1 VNEDKAGN
9 TWLRALVSYISK
21 WIDASSLASDS
32 VPVVWVNGP
41 KSAIHGSP
49 NQKWLQVAAGILTGD
64 QWWLDF
70 ALQRY
75 ANEFKAGHQEGETL
89 TGSHAW
95 QHLTAH
101 AAIRYALRA
110 TKPLM
115 THAPKDTLAQLEKD
129 NSLWW
134 ANEAFLMKQF
144 YSREA
149 KGCVSVGARNQ
160 PPGFCRS
167 SQKDAIAS
175 YIVGSSKRVPLP
187 KHLDGTDVYC
197 QVLADRL
204 VSLGDDLSKD
214 NAAEPKLYSP
224 VYVQR
229 KGDDVR
235 SYWTPPQDV
244 TGPAYYAEAVNGKT
258 DYRFETFIPPDRSW
272 YKVIGTK

>member
-1 VNEDKAGN
+1 MSEDKAGN
-9 TWLRALVSYISK
+9 TWLRALVAYISK
-21 WIDASSLASDS
+21 WIDASSLATDP

-49 NQKWLQVAAGILTGD
+49 NQKWLQVAAGILTGEE
-64 QWWLDF
+64 WWLDF

-75 ANEFKAGHQEGETL
+75 ANEFRVGHQEGETL

-110 TKPLM
+110 TKPLAE
-115 THAPKDTLAQLEKD
+115 HAPKDKLAQLEKD
-129 NSLWW
+129 NSQWW

-144 YSREA
+144 YSRAA

-175 YIVGSSKRVPLP
+175 YTVGASKHVPLP

-204 VSLGDDLSKD
+204 VSLGDDLSRD
-214 NAAEPKLYSP
+214 NAAEPKLYVP

-258 DYRFETFIPPDRSW
+258 DYRFEPYIPADHSE
-272 YKVIGTK
+272 YKEIG